1 LANDMSEDKT
11 LIAYATKGGT
21 TEEYANAIASVLR
34 DEFKMQVDLVDL
46 RKNHDPD
53 LTQYR
58 NVIVGSGVKI
68 QKMHGE
74 GANFM
79 EKDFG
84 NRKVAIFLS
93 SLEPKEDAIKKYI
106 NTILER
112 NKALKPFSVEV
123 FGGRMRLLGRTSQ
136 DKRDITKAKE
146 WAQNIAR
153 QIKTESRS

>member
-1 LANDMSEDKT
+1 MANYSEGKT

-46 RKNHDPD
+46 RVNHDPD

-68 QKMHGE
+68 RKMHNE
-74 GANFM
+74 GAHFM

-84 NRKVAIFLS
+84 NRKVALFLS
-93 SLEPKEDAIKKYI
+93 ALDSKDYAIENYI
-106 NTILER
+106 NDILER

-123 FGGRMRLLGRTSQ
+123 FGGRMRILGRTIE
-136 DKRDITKAKE
+136 DKRDINKAKE

-153 QIKTESRS
+153 QIKVESAR

>member
-1 LANDMSEDKT
+1 MNSQDKT

-53 LTQYR
+53 LAQYR

-68 QKMHGE
+68 RKMHGE

-84 NRKVAIFLS
+84 TRKVAIFLS
-93 SLEPKEDAIKKYI
+93 ALDSKDYAINEYVNK
-106 NTILER
+106 ILER
-112 NKALKPFSVEV
+112 NKALKPFSIEV
-123 FGGRMRLLGRTSQ
+123 FGGRMRILGRTVQ
-136 DKRDITKAKE
+136 DRVDIAKAKE
-146 WAQNIAR
+146 WAHDIAR
-153 QIKTESRS
+153 QIKT